1 MPKHSHSNA
10 LWFLIGAQLLIY
22 GVIIEVT
29 GLWEIAHPPAKKL
42 ALAYTHPAIWW
53 GALLLALGV
62 FYVIRFYPRRSAKS
76 DAATSAPGSS

>member
-42 ALAYTHPAIWW
+42 ALASTHPAIWW